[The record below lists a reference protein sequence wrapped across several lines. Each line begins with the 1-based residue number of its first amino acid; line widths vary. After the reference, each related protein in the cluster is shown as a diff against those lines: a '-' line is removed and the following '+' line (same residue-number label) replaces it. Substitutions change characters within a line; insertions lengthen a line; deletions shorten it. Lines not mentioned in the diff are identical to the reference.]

1 MKLRFLG
8 QIYPILSRTLSLSRV
23 PGNPRWKS
31 GVPAWSEQWKT
42 LLKWLRSVWGW
53 TVLLSPKLGDTGE
66 NHLSFV
72 LLPTHTSFSP
82 HLLAPTASDL
92 QTYGAK
98 DTVLAGFH
106 TDLNFLT
113 IHGRSRYPGLNI
125 WARNTGKRIPVVF
138 PIKGKYLL
146 VQVSRFIKIDGRL
159 MKCGSYF
166 LEAYLHLNICLL
178 LPLRLES
185 SWSTWLVGWSKQDIT
200 RLS

>member
-1 MKLRFLG
+1 M
-8 QIYPILSRTLSLSRV
+8 
-23 PGNPRWKS
+23 
-31 GVPAWSEQWKT
+31 
-42 LLKWLRSVWGW
+42 
-53 TVLLSPKLGDTGE
+53 
-66 NHLSFV
+66 

-92 QTYGAK
+92 QTYGTK

-146 VQVSRFIKIDGRL
+146 VQVSRLSKL
-159 MKCGSYF
+159 MGGS
-166 LEAYLHLNICLL
+166 
-178 LPLRLES
+178 
-185 SWSTWLVGWSKQDIT
+185 
-200 RLS
+200 